1 MPVSSI
7 PGVSFTP
14 SATLVPTPENYLG
27 SADFDWIKQY
37 VPAVYSKIHGR
48 YGTQEIT
55 GLLEQLGSEMPAD
68 SDSILWKEENRLN
81 QLATAVALSGNVFTL
96 ANHTFRPS
104 ETIVVSNADG
114 SVLRQGRIESTTGN
128 TFTAKCGHSSGWS
141 ALGSTNL
148 NVYVTANEYQKKTAS
163 MDTSVNTTFESF
175 ENNFTIIKEMVDESG
190 SNMAQKIW
198 LEITDD
204 AGNSL
209 GNVWYYENYKNTEKR
224 FKNAIESKLIRDRK
238 WQGDLA
244 SDGYQGS
251 EGLIQATEGGNIFN
265 GSINDLLD
273 VDQVTER
280 LLKQGALSQ
289 NYLYNTLAFGTAID
303 DFLKA
308 EHVTGL
314 SWGAFNNN
322 EKMALNLEFEGFHRG
337 GFEFYK
343 SRSSYLDNPTG
354 EGSLVGASKIN
365 AFMIPSGSKQILHVG
380 KSKTTTEPILH
391 VRYRANGATNRKYQM
406 AKRSWEQG
414 TTNGIDEQRMEFQ
427 TERCLV
433 LLGRANTFQFV
444 G

>member
-1 MPVSSI
+1 MPVASI
-7 PGVSFTP
+7 PGVEFTP
-14 SATLVPTPENYLG
+14 SATLVPTPLNYLG
-27 SADFDWIKQY
+27 SADFDWLKQY
-37 VPAVYSKIHGR
+37 APSVYTKIHDR
-48 YGTQEIT
+48 YGKQDIT
-55 GLLEQLGSEMPAD
+55 GLLELLGSETPAD
-68 SDSILWKEENRLN
+68 SDSILWKEENRLT
-81 QLATAVALSGNVFTL
+81 QLATGVTLSGNVFTL
-96 ANHTFRPS
+96 ANHTFRAS
-104 ETIVVSNADG
+104 ETIVVRNADG
-114 SVLRQGRIESTTGN
+114 SVLRQGRIESTTTN

-148 NVYVTANEYQKKTAS
+148 TIFVSANEYGKKSAG
-163 MDTSVNTTFESF
+163 MDTSVNTTYDSF
-175 ENNFTIIKEMVDESG
+175 ENNFVIIKEMVDESG
-190 SNMAQKIW
+190 SNMAQKVW
-198 LEITDD
+198 LEVSDD
-204 AGNSL
+204 NGNVL
-209 GNVWYYENYKNTEKR
+209 GNVWFYENYKNTEKR

-251 EGLIQATEGGNIFN
+251 EGLLQAMEGGNIFN

-280 LLKQGALSQ
+280 MLKQGALSQ

-322 EKMALNLEFEGFHRG
+322 ENMALNLEFKGFHRG

-343 SRSSYLDNPTG
+343 SRSSYLENPTG
-354 EGSLVGASKIN
+354 EGSMVGSSKIN
-365 AFMIPSGSKQILHVG
+365 ALMVASGSKQILDVHKG
-380 KSKTTTEPILH
+380 KVASQPILH

-406 AKRSWEQG
+406 AKRTWEQG

-433 LLGRANTFQFV
+433 LLGRVNTMQFI